1 MTQGERVKTIR
12 KSLNLTSEKFGD
24 NLGVTKTAISYI
36 ENDKRGL
43 TEQMIKSICRE
54 FNVSES
60 WLRNESGE
68 MFVSSTSYEKA
79 YNRFGY
85 IMENA
90 SPSKRAVLTALLEL
104 VYAVPDD
111 VWANIMKQYEL
122 ALKDIKKEED

>member
-1 MTQGERVKTIR
+1 MTQGERVKAIR

-43 TEQMIKSICRE
+43 TEQMITSICRE
-54 FNVSES
+54 FNVNES

-111 VWANIMKQYEL
+111 VWANIVKQYEL
-122 ALKDIKKEED
+122 AMKDIKKEED